1 MKKSNIV
8 IAICMVVICVIG
20 WFTVGSQLMKQSSLY
35 SDYVKEADAWV
46 ERGLYQRAISNYN
59 LAMEEKETEEL
70 YIKINTAYKLRY
82 EEAPDETIDD
92 YMDFLEI
99 AVAAH
104 PANKEL
110 VDSFVDVYFIE
121 SKYEEIY
128 NCLIAAIDGGYDTEE
143 VRTELRKARYAF
155 KLRRSEFSG
164 LKQSTGEF
172 YSAGRNQGWNVYCVE
187 DGYLLTNEYDY
198 VSCVNDE
205 GMVVAT
211 GKDSR
216 ILDTSGMVYGI
227 FKGKVTDA
235 SLFEDGLVAACVDGI
250 YSYYDDLAD
259 KQFGEYEMA
268 GSFQNGK
275 AAVKKD
281 GKWMI
286 IDTKGKVV
294 SKQYD
299 EIVLD
304 YVGHYLVN
312 NTMIAKS
319 NGVYGIYDEDLKLKC
334 ELKYADVDILTN
346 DEIIAVSKDG
356 KWGFAQSNGKI
367 LIEPVYEDARSFSNG
382 LAAVKKDG
390 KWGFIDRDGNL
401 VIDYQFSNAG
411 YMSAEGICPVRTDMP
426 EEKADSENKEE
437 PEIVESM
444 EIWKMLELEIGIKEN

>member
-110 VDSFVDVYFIE
+110 VDSFVDIYFIE

-259 KQFGEYEMA
+259 KGSEKILRQRRYARQSLGRRGPDGGGRRVRRHCGDVGQRQKHAAAYAGRA
-268 GSFQNGK
+268 GS
-275 AAVKKD
+275 
-281 GKWMI
+281 
-286 IDTKGKVV
+286 
-294 SKQYD
+294 
-299 EIVLD
+299 
-304 YVGHYLVN
+304 
-312 NTMIAKS
+312 
-319 NGVYGIYDEDLKLKC
+319 
-334 ELKYADVDILTN
+334 ADV
-346 DEIIAVSKDG
+346 
-356 KWGFAQSNGKI
+356 WQ
-367 LIEPVYEDARSFSNG
+367 
-382 LAAVKKDG
+382 
-390 KWGFIDRDGNL
+390 RDGGRQGDL
-401 VIDYQFSNAG
+401 CAERG
-411 YMSAEGICPVRTDMP
+411 SADDLPPAQDRVRVPKLQPGTGA
-426 EEKADSENKEE
+426 ER
-437 PEIVESM
+437 
-444 EIWKMLELEIGIKEN
+444 L